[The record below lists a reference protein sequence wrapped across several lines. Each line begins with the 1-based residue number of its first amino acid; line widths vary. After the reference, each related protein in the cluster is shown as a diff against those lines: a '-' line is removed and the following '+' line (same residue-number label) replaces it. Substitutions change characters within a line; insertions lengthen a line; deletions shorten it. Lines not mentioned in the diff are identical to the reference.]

1 MNITITGRR
10 LEVTPSLRDYA
21 EKKVSRLEK
30 YFNQVIDARAVMRVE
45 KINHIFEMLINGD
58 GVQFY
63 ALEQAGDMYSAIDL
77 LVDKIEKQIIRY
89 KEKVSDHKAAHPG
102 IVQTMEA
109 GADVGFDCILNQ
121 VSNKPKNEIEAY
133 LEMKMNNGDFI
144 LFKKGIDDIK
154 SDIDYSDK
162 NYAVIYKSS
171 VGYKMVE
178 IPYEMIQSNTFSA
191 DKFMEC
197 DLEIIS
203 DSPAKP
209 KIDFRKNAGCGDI
222 MKMTLGDALKKLMES
237 PADFIPFFNTET
249 NYLNIVYKKGKQ
261 YEVMVPAF

>member
-1 MNITITGRR
+1 
-10 LEVTPSLRDYA
+10 
-21 EKKVSRLEK
+21 
-30 YFNQVIDARAVMRVE
+30 
-45 KINHIFEMLINGD
+45 
-58 GVQFY
+58 
-63 ALEQAGDMYSAIDL
+63 MYSAIDL

-89 KEKVSDHKAAHPG
+89 RKGKRPQGRPSRHC
-102 IVQTMEA
+102 
-109 GADVGFDCILNQ
+109 ADYGSRRRRWLNDCILNQ

-178 IPYEMIQSNTFSA
+178 IPYEMIQSNTFSP